1 MVTAALPPAHAL
13 ERSAQS
19 LPARMEPAALP
30 LGEESPPTEALPPAD
45 PPIRLAVLLAFILIC
60 VALLAWRL
68 FYWQV
73 LQHEWLQEK
82 VVSDQVREQ
91 VLRPRS
97 GVIYDA
103 RGTRPRRQRGRRLRV
118 G

>member
-1 MVTAALPPAHAL
+1 MVTAAPPPSRAL

-19 LPARMEPAALP
+19 LPA
-30 LGEESPPTEALPPAD
+30 GEKPPPTETLPPAD

-82 VVSDQVREQ
+82 VVSEQVREQ
-91 VLRPRS
+91 VLP
-97 GVIYDA
+97 
-103 RGTRPRRQRGRRLRV
+103 RGRA
-118 G
+118 